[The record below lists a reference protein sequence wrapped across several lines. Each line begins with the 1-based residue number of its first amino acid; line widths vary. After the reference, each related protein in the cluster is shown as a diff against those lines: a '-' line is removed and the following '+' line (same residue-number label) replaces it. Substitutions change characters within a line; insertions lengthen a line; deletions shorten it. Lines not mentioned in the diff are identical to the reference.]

1 MGEAAESACHE
12 LLLRLAGRLP
22 DRSLWRFRDWLAAG
36 ALPELSHVL
45 PLTLLRE
52 RIGLLEDEFRL
63 VDVALRGQGADI
75 ALLSSIRE
83 LYELPEP
90 EYTFSAHDPGN
101 LGRNSLGDQFA
112 ALLAAL
118 LRGRPFVGEVRA
130 TWRRPRHPAGPSP
143 SGGTDVRRV
152 LLVGATEGHAA
163 LTGELQRVQRAV
175 GEADP
180 CVEVLPQGLAPLP
193 YHRAALAAS
202 ELLCIGAEDPYGQLV
217 GSTAR

>member
-22 DRSLWRFRDWLAAG
+22 DRQLWRFRDWLAAG
-36 ALPELSHVL
+36 ALPELCHVL

-63 VDVALRGQGADI
+63 VDVALRGQGADSG
-75 ALLSSIRE
+75 LLSSIRE
-83 LYELPEP
+83 VYDLPEP
-90 EYTFSAHDPGN
+90 DYTFSAHDPDN
-101 LGRNSLGDQFA
+101 LGRNSLGDQLA
-112 ALLAAL
+112 VLLGAL
-118 LRGRPFVGEVRA
+118 LRGRVGVGEVRA
-130 TWRRPRHPAGPSP
+130 AWRRPRHASGP
-143 SGGTDVRRV
+143 VAVEIRRV
-152 LLVGATEGHAA
+152 LLVTATDAHAG

-175 GEADP
+175 GESDP
-180 CVEVLPQGLAPLP
+180 CVEVLPQGFAPLP

-202 ELLCIGAEDPYGQLV
+202 ELLCVGAEDPYGQLV